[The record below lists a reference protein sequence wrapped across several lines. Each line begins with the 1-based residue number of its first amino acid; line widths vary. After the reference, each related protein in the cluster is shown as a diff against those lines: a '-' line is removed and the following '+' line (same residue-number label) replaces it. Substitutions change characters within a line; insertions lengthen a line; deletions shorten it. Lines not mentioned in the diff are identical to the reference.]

1 VQEPASTAWRK
12 PARVHLVFE
21 RGSLKSTKVLDL
33 PIKRSG
39 ATAP

>member
-1 VQEPASTAWRK
+1 
-12 PARVHLVFE
+12 VHLVFE
-21 RGSLKSTKVLDL
+21 RGSLRSTKVIDL